1 MTTHSDHYSHDIDFE
16 AMLEVLWMGVP
27 VFALA
32 GFVFWLMISQLM

>member
-1 MTTHSDHYSHDIDFE
+1 
-16 AMLEVLWMGVP
+16 LEVLWMGVP